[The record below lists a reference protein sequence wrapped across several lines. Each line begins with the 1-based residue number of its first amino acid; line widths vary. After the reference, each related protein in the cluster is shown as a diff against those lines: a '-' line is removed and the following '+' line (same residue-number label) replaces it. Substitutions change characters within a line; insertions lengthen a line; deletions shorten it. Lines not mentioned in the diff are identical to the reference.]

1 MGSPM
6 SLGIL
11 TMIQNY
17 KIASSWK
24 ECQEHVLV
32 VVDSDLIG
40 SVMTDKHYRMQP
52 VALISSKDVIRGIT
66 IVFKKRSRKRSGP
79 G

>member
-1 MGSPM
+1 M

-17 KIASSWK
+17 TIASSWK
-24 ECQEHVLV
+24 ERQEHVLV

-40 SVMTDKHYRMQP
+40 SVMTDKHYLM
-52 VALISSKDVIRGIT
+52 
-66 IVFKKRSRKRSGP
+66 
-79 G
+79 